1 MDDDIGLVASIARLT
16 FGIIAIFSNGAL
28 ISIILARTPKKMKA
42 FSIILLD
49 FAVSDLVN
57 ASMEVLVLNLQY
69 QTPVYL
75 VNQAEGLCTYVLPQL
90 CFAFYGIQLHSFFNS
105 VLAQPFS
112 FYYRYRVLTSGDLKS
127 GKVFLGCI
135 LIYFPSFAYCALFIS
150 LRPDIHSEIKSY
162 VNATSP
168 AMLSQT
174 ATYFG
179 ASMASPQTLF
189 LIFYVIAPWAPV
201 LFLNFYYRSKALK
214 FLRDNTTHFS
224 VELRRLQQHQVQ
236 YWKRW
241 QALTINAL
249 LPLTFCAGFITIFLI
264 YLGVYTHPLFTHLYY
279 VSVLISPAFAPLF
292 QLYYILPYRRAIRD
306 AMPSKWRTTPLN
318 TVTISDGK
326 ASDIRA

>member
-49 FAVSDLVN
+49 FAVSDL
-57 ASMEVLVLNLQY
+57 
-69 QTPVYL
+69 
-75 VNQAEGLCTYVLPQL
+75 
-90 CFAFYGIQLHSFFNS
+90 AFYGIQLHSFFNS

-201 LFLNFYYRSKALK
+201 LFLNFYYRSKAL
-214 FLRDNTTHFS
+214 
-224 VELRRLQQHQVQ
+224 
-236 YWKRW
+236 
-241 QALTINAL
+241 TINAL